1 MRRNQ
6 TWSVVDSVIDQ
17 EHWYRT
23 LCRNWIPHVL
33 AGILV
38 KRNLSDVEKARSF
51 LYPRIDMLSAVIH
64 TRMTERARIKRRL
77 TFRKRWLFTETMMW
91 TGSAA

>member
-6 TWSVVDSVIDQ
+6 TWSVVDPVIDQ
-17 EHWYRT
+17 EHLVQNLMQELDISR
-23 LCRNWIPHVL
+23 VL

-51 LYPRIDMLSAVIH
+51 LYPRIDMLSSPLSIPDDGSSKPNQEAVDLQDKVVIY
-64 TRMTERARIKRRL
+64 
-77 TFRKRWLFTETMMW
+77 
-91 TGSAA
+91 GD